1 MINFLEN
8 DLLNTTELADLVVE
22 QSNVGSTIKVADS
35 AEVYGFISVINM
47 HQHHVS
53 SLLAFFSCLCNL
65 QEFKNKESVQQIWKY
80 LMNKIPN
87 ATLQEQ
93 FRSLMEDSTHPLGLI
108 LNERMVNVPYELAP
122 HLHHTLFDEIAMAH
136 QEEVRASFVSSFFL
150 FIFLSLSAF
159 FQYPLIPDGFH
170 YDHKRGTPD
179 TIILKTTCS
188 SQICTARAA
197 QVCVVFWLC

>member
-1 MINFLEN
+1 
-8 DLLNTTELADLVVE
+8 
-22 QSNVGSTIKVADS
+22 
-35 AEVYGFISVINM
+35 
-47 HQHHVS
+47 
-53 SLLAFFSCLCNL
+53 
-65 QEFKNKESVQQIWKY
+65 
-80 LMNKIPN
+80 
-87 ATLQEQ
+87 
-93 FRSLMEDSTHPLGLI
+93 MEDSTHPLGLI

-197 QVCVVFWLC
+197 KIGICARFFFFFFFFF